1 MSAKRW
7 SSYDEDAYRLPSG
20 MTRVGYDA
28 DSGKYTFRDGSGQE
42 YTSASGSAYGK
53 LEKCT
58 LLQPC
63 STQCPA
69 PRSLTP
75 FSQAPAGW
83 DGGPLLPRTTRTG
96 SASSASSAG
105 LKSPATDFSE
115 ILSELEE
122 EEEESE
128 KDKPKEKARPLPFL
142 ILVSSSVWVRQ
153 LQFYQHGSTLLT
165 RAANN
170 QGSVMSF
177 KSKLGSRRGRKEEAS
192 MWGKMKEKDYM

>member
-53 LEKCT
+53 LEKY
-58 LLQPC
+58 
-63 STQCPA
+63 
-69 PRSLTP
+69 
-75 FSQAPAGW
+75 
-83 DGGPLLPRTTRTG
+83 
-96 SASSASSAG
+96 
-105 LKSPATDFSE
+105 FSE

-142 ILVSSSVWVRQ
+142 IL
-153 LQFYQHGSTLLT
+153 
-165 RAANN
+165 
-170 QGSVMSF
+170 GSVMSF
-177 KSKLGSRRGRKEEAS
+177 KSKLGSRRGRKEGAS

>member
-53 LEKCT
+53 LEK
-58 LLQPC
+58 
-63 STQCPA
+63 S
-69 PRSLTP
+69 
-75 FSQAPAGW
+75 GW

-122 EEEESE
+122 EEEEGE

-142 ILVSSSVWVRQ
+142 IL
-153 LQFYQHGSTLLT
+153 
-165 RAANN
+165 
-170 QGSVMSF
+170 GSVMSF
-177 KSKLGSRRGRKEEAS
+177 KSKLGSRRGRKEGAS